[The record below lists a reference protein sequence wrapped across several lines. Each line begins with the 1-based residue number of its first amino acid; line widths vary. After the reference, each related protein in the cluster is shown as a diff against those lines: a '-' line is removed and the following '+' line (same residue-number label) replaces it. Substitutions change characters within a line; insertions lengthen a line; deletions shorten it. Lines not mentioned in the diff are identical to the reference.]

1 MLARENG
8 LNMSQIQQISI
19 NLEGVGSVLKGRR
32 FKVPAYQRSY
42 AWEVDH
48 VEALLN
54 DMQEAIN
61 NKEKEYFLGSI
72 VVTSTEDNRLE
83 VVDGQQRLTTISLII
98 LAIKEIFRVDEDHE
112 VVVSLKSDFLA
123 STDRRTKERE
133 PKLILNEVDNE
144 IFQDLIEDYEK
155 TKNKKLRR
163 QSHKR
168 LVTAANYCFKYF
180 NNLCEKSKDSEE
192 ELHTWLDYIETSL
205 KIIVVVAPDD
215 SNAFIIFET
224 LNDRGLELAIS
235 DLVKNYL
242 FHRSGEK
249 IEETKNRWLAM
260 VSTLESASDDPLIV
274 TYIRHFSMAKYGLV
288 REKDLFS
295 LLKKKITSKRNALR
309 FSTELAET
317 VRIYSALINTDH
329 DFWSDFPSDA
339 KTSVATLNLLGMT
352 QIRPL
357 LLSILGNF
365 SEKMVSETFKKLVSV
380 AVRYQL
386 VGGVGGGALER
397 LYSETAKSVSDKKVT
412 SSSQVINAL
421 KTVPSDSAFKAAFK
435 IASVSKQKLA
445 RFYLRELEIANSSIN
460 SETIPDIDPNK
471 VNLEH
476 ILPSNPSDKWSS
488 KFTNEEFRSYHK
500 RLGNLAIMASR
511 VNSSIGNNA
520 FSSKRDVYKDSSFY
534 FTGMIYSETEWT
546 KNAIDKRQE
555 AMSEV
560 AVKHWSL

>member
-1 MLARENG
+1 
-8 LNMSQIQQISI
+8 
-19 NLEGVGSVLKGRR
+19 
-32 FKVPAYQRSY
+32 
-42 AWEVDH
+42 
-48 VEALLN
+48 
-54 DMQEAIN
+54 
-61 NKEKEYFLGSI
+61 
-72 VVTSTEDNRLE
+72 
-83 VVDGQQRLTTISLII
+83 
-98 LAIKEIFRVDEDHE
+98 LAIKEIFRIDEDPE
-112 VVVSLKSDFLA
+112 VVLSLKSDFLA

-155 TKNKKLRR
+155 TKKQRLRR

-168 LVTAANYCFKYF
+168 LMNSANYCFKYF
-180 NNLCEKSKDSEE
+180 TELCEKSKDSEE
-192 ELHTWLDYIETSL
+192 ELHTWLDYIETAL

-249 IEETKNRWLAM
+249 IGETKNRWLSM
-260 VSTLESASDDPLIV
+260 VSTLESATDDPLIV

-295 LLKKKITSKRNALR
+295 LLKKKITSKRGALK
-309 FSTELAET
+309 FSTELADT

-329 DFWSDFPSDA
+329 EFWSEFPSDA
-339 KTSVATLNLLGMT
+339 KTSVSTLNLLGMT

-357 LLSILGNF
+357 LLSILSNF
-365 SEKMVSETFKKLVSV
+365 SSRNVSETFKKLVSV

-386 VGGVGGGALER
+386 VGGVGGGTLER
-397 LYSETAKSVSDKKVT
+397 LYSETAKSISEQHVT
-412 SSSQVINAL
+412 SPSQVINAL

-435 IASVSKQKLA
+435 IVSISKQKLA
-445 RFYLRELEIANSSIN
+445 RYYLRELEIARSSIN
-460 SETIPDIDPNK
+460 TETIPDIDPNK

-476 ILPSNPSDKWSS
+476 ILPSSPSDEWFSN
-488 KFTNEEFRSYHK
+488 FTDEELRSYHN

-511 VNSSIGNNA
+511 INSSIGNDA
-520 FSSKRDVYKDSSFY
+520 FSLKRDVYKDSSFY
-534 FTGMIYSETEWT
+534 FTKLIHSESNWT
-546 KNAIDKRQE
+546 KDTIDKRQE
-555 AMSEV
+555 EMAEV
-560 AVKHWSL
+560 AVKHWIL

>member
-1 MLARENG
+1 
-8 LNMSQIQQISI
+8 MSQIQQISI

-48 VEALLN
+48 VEALLD
-54 DMQEAIN
+54 DMREAIN

-72 VVTSTEDNRLE
+72 VVTATEDNRLE

-98 LAIKEIFRVDEDHE
+98 LAIKEIFRIDEDHD

-144 IFQDLIEDYEK
+144 LFQDLIEDYDK
-155 TKNKKLRR
+155 TKKKKPRR

-168 LVTAANYCFKYF
+168 LMSAANFCFEYF
-180 NNLCEKSKDSEE
+180 SQLCEKSKDSEE
-192 ELHTWLDYIETSL
+192 ELHTWLDYIETAL

-249 IEETKNRWLAM
+249 IEETKNRWLSM

-295 LLKKKITSKRNALR
+295 LLKKKITSKRGALK

-329 DFWSDFPSDA
+329 DYWSEFPSDA

-357 LLSILGNF
+357 LLSILANF
-365 SEKMVSETFKKLVSV
+365 PAKSVSDTFKKLVSV

-386 VGGVGGGALER
+386 VGGVGGGSLER
-397 LYSETAKSVSDKKVT
+397 LYSETAKSISEKNVT
-412 SSSQVINAL
+412 STSQVISAL
-421 KTVPSDSAFKAAFK
+421 KTVPSDSAFKAAFR
-435 IASVSKQKLA
+435 IASISKQKLA
-445 RFYLRELEIANSSIN
+445 RFYLRELEIASASIN
-460 SETIPDIDPNK
+460 SETVPDIDPNK

-476 ILPSNPSDKWSS
+476 ILPANPSDEWCSEFS
-488 KFTNEEFRSYHK
+488 DEDFRSYCN

-511 VNSSIGNNA
+511 INSSLGNNA
-520 FSSKRDVYKDSSFY
+520 FPSKRDAYRGSSFH
-534 FTGMIYSETEWT
+534 FTKMIYTETEWT
-546 KNAIDKRQE
+546 KQAIEKRQD

-560 AVKHWSL
+560 AIKYWTL

>member
-1 MLARENG
+1 
-8 LNMSQIQQISI
+8 MSQIQQISI

-42 AWEVDH
+42 AWEVDN

-61 NKEKEYFLGSI
+61 NNEKEYFLGSI
-72 VVTSTEDNRLE
+72 VVTSAKDNSNRLE

-98 LAIKEIFRVDEDHE
+98 LAIKEIFRIDEDHE

-155 TKNKKLRR
+155 TKKKKLRR

-168 LVTAANYCFKYF
+168 LVNSANYCLEYF
-180 NNLCEKSKDSEE
+180 TRLCEHSKDSEE
-192 ELHTWLDYIETSL
+192 ELHTWLDYIETAL

-249 IEETKNRWLAM
+249 IGETKNRWLSM

-295 LLKKKITSKRNALR
+295 LLKKKITSKRGALK
-309 FSTELAET
+309 FSTELADT

-329 DFWSDFPSDA
+329 EFWSEFPSDA

-357 LLSILGNF
+357 LLSILNNF
-365 SEKMVSETFKKLVSV
+365 SAKKVSETFKKLVSV

-386 VGGVGGGALER
+386 VGGVGGGTLER
-397 LYSETAKSVSDKKVT
+397 LYSETAKSISDKNVT
-412 SSSQVINAL
+412 SSSQVISAL

-435 IASVSKQKLA
+435 IASISKQKLA
-445 RFYLRELEIANSSIN
+445 RYYLRELEIARSSID

-476 ILPSNPSDKWSS
+476 ILPANPSDEWGSN
-488 KFTNEEFRSYHK
+488 FTDEEFRSYHN

-511 VNSSIGNNA
+511 INSSIGNNA
-520 FSSKRDVYKDSSFY
+520 FSSKRDAYKDSSFH
-534 FTGMIYSETEWT
+534 FTKLIHAEANWT
-546 KNAIDKRQE
+546 KNAIDKRQQE
-555 AMSEV
+555 MSEV
-560 AVKHWSL
+560 AVKHWAL